1 MGLPTPGLL
10 IFLLIFAHAAPGTL
24 PHLLHLA
31 VPQSSPRIPPQNHLL
46 LEANPEPHSS
56 CSCVSQQSPGTPS
69 SKWSVLCLSLY
80 CCVTHPPKTSCSVKN
95 YIFLFLVAT
104 RLAQHLASRHNFK
117 KSINLSILQLEVISI
132 DPVTIR

>member
-10 IFLLIFAHAAPGTL
+10 IFLLLFAHTAPGTL

-56 CSCVSQQSPGTPS
+56 CSCVSQRSPALLP
-69 SKWSVLCLSLY
+69 LSGQY
-80 CCVTHPPKTSCSVKN
+80 CACPFTAVSPPPKTSCSVKN
-95 YIFLFLVAT
+95 HIFLFLVAT